1 MARVKV
7 PRKSTHIDMT
17 AMCDVAFLLL
27 TFFILTAKPRPND
40 PVPVDIPASSV
51 EVTVPEENVLL
62 LTVGQGKVFYTV
74 DGADIRK
81 QTLIQMGDKYGI
93 KFTPEEQN
101 KFMGTNIFGVPIG
114 QLKGFLALEGDQKKN
129 FKQPGIPHDT
139 TANNEL
145 ADWIRESRKV
155 NAALH
160 NKALYVSIKGDNREE
175 YPTIKKLITVLQK
188 QKVNKFSLITTL
200 RTAPKKK

>member
-27 TFFILTAKPRPND
+27 TFFILTAKPRPQD
-40 PVPVDIPASSV
+40 PVPVDIPPSSY
-51 EVTVPEENVLL
+51 EVPIADENVLL

-81 QTLIQMGDKYGI
+81 QTLIQMGQKYNI
-93 KFTPEEQN
+93 NFTPEEQN
-101 KFMGTNIFGVPIG
+101 KFMGTNIFGVPIN
-114 QLKGFLALEGDQKKN
+114 QLKYFLSLDANQRKN
-129 FKQPGIPHDT
+129 FKQIGIPHDT

-145 ADWIRESRKV
+145 SDWIREARKV
-155 NAALH
+155 GASLH
-160 NKALYVSIKGDNREE
+160 NKALFIAIKGDNKEE
-175 YPTIKKLITVLQK
+175 YPTIKTLITVLQK

-200 RTAPKKK
+200 RAAPKK

>member
-27 TFFILTAKPRPND
+27 TFFILTAKPRPQD
-40 PVPVDIPASSV
+40 PVPVDIPPSSY
-51 EVTVPEENVLL
+51 TVPVLDDNVLL
-62 LTVGQGKVFYTV
+62 LTVGKGKVFYTV
-74 DGADIRK
+74 DGADIRQ
-81 QTLIQMGDKYGI
+81 QTLIQMGQKYNI
-93 KFTPEEQN
+93 NFTPAEQ
-101 KFMGTNIFGVPIG
+101 KRFIGTNIFGVPIS
-114 QLKGFLALEGDQKKN
+114 QLKQFLALDVEQRKA
-129 FKQPGIPHDT
+129 FVQQGIPSDT

-155 NAALH
+155 AASLH
-160 NKALYVSIKGDNREE
+160 NKSLVIAVKGDNREE

-200 RTAPKKK
+200 NAGTKKK

>member
-40 PVPVDIPASSV
+40 PVQVDVPAAST
-51 EVTVPEENVLL
+51 EVRVPDENVLL
-62 LTVGQGKVFYTV
+62 LTVGQKKVFYTI

-81 QTLIQMGDKYGI
+81 QTLLQMGEKYKI
-93 KFTPEEQN
+93 NFTPEEQN
-101 KFMGTNIFGVPIG
+101 KFMGTNIFGVPIA
-114 QLKGFLALEGDQKKN
+114 QLKGFLALEGEDKKN
-129 FKQPGIPHDT
+129 FKQPGIPYQDT
-139 TANNEL
+139 TNSEL

-160 NKALYVSIKGDNREE
+160 NKPLYISIKGDNKEE
-175 YPTIKKLITVLQK
+175 YPTIKALIAILVK
-188 QKVNKFSLITTL
+188 QKSNKFSLITTI
-200 RTAPKKK
+200 RQAPKGK

>member
-27 TFFILTAKPRPND
+27 TFFILSAKPRPQD
-40 PVPVDIPASSV
+40 PIQVDIPASSV
-51 EVTVPEENVLL
+51 ETAIPDDNVLL

-81 QTLIQMGDKYGI
+81 RTLLQMGEKY
-93 KFTPEEQN
+93 KLQFTPEEQV
-101 KFMGTNIFGVPIG
+101 KFANTNIFGVPIS
-114 QLKGFLALEGDQKKN
+114 QLKGFLALEPAQRKAL
-129 FKQPGIPHDT
+129 KQPGIPADT
-139 TANNEL
+139 TGNNEL

-155 NAALH
+155 AAALH
-160 NKALYVSIKGDNREE
+160 NKALRISIKGDNKEE
-175 YPTIKKLITVLQK
+175 YPTIQKLIAILGK
-188 QKVNKFSLITTL
+188 QKVSKFSLITSL
-200 RTAPKKK
+200 RAAPKTK